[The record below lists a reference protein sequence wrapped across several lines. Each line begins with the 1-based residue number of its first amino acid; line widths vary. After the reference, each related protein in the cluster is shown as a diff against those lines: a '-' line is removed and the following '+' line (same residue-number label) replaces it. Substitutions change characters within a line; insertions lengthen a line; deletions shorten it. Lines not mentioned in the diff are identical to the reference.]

1 MWEVLAALIQKQ
13 KFCAKFIGKHLHQSL
28 FYNKVAGLRP
38 EACNFVIKET
48 LTQAFSCELCEIS
61 KNTFF
66 TEHLWMT
73 ASASTKYME
82 DYKKPWIRDEPD
94 HFILYVGFNDLNFK
108 LWSDSIVESMVNLP
122 MSLKTK
128 LNDVSVFLSYSEGTI
143 FV

>member
-1 MWEVLAALIQKQ
+1 
-13 KFCAKFIGKHLHQSL
+13 
-28 FYNKVAGLRP
+28 
-38 EACNFVIKET
+38 
-48 LTQAFSCELCEIS
+48 
-61 KNTFF
+61 
-66 TEHLWMT
+66 MT
-73 ASASTKYME
+73 ASANTKYME
-82 DYKKPWIRDEPD
+82 DYKKPWIRGEPD